1 MLFGKIINVGEK
13 NSAKDQNEA
22 TPEKIQ
28 IFDNLFYLP
37 NTIIC
42 PFLSDIWPNLYQNS
56 TTNSI
61 SIFYTFN
68 MSKYTVSAS
77 HSLKIMPINKISRFA
92 RLGSRIKM
100 VALSSA
106 IDVKAIPGSIAMT
119 ATEEDGII
127 TKKITFSRS
136 NISADD
142 IDTLE
147 RYTVMRLIAFY
158 TDERGSERVCGSP
171 DYPLTFSYTL
181 NGGIIECTLTGKDTK
196 SDAFI

>member
-1 MLFGKIINVGEK
+1 
-13 NSAKDQNEA
+13 
-22 TPEKIQ
+22 
-28 IFDNLFYLP
+28 
-37 NTIIC
+37 
-42 PFLSDIWPNLYQNS
+42 
-56 TTNSI
+56 
-61 SIFYTFN
+61 
-68 MSKYTVSAS
+68 
-77 HSLKIMPINKISRFA
+77 MPITKISRFA
-92 RLGSRIKM
+92 RLGSKIMM

-106 IDVKAIPGSIAMT
+106 IDVKAIPGSITTT

-158 TDERGSERVCGSP
+158 TDERGNERVCGSP

-181 NGGIIECTLTGKDTK
+181 NEGIIECTLTGKDTK
-196 SDAFI
+196 HDAFT